1 MGMSGA
7 AARTGEFSKKENIN
21 IKRKR
26 TERIEKA
33 IKITRR
39 KETMKLMYKSLEKM
53 RKYRLFTI

>member
-1 MGMSGA
+1 MSGA

>member
-1 MGMSGA
+1 MSGA

-39 KETMKLMYKSLEKM
+39 KETMKLMYKSLENM